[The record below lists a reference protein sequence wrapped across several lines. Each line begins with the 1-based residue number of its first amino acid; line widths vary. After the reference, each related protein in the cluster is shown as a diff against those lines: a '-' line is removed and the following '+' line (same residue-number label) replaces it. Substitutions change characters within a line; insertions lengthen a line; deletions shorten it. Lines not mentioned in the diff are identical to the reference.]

1 MSTEW
6 IESFV
11 AISLHPQ
18 HKISS
23 SFTKQFI
30 RFEFSTQLAAA
41 RKYSKMHLNQCTRHC
56 CLMDTLQF
64 ALHQFN
70 WMAEVK
76 RNRKRQVNKYYTIVE
91 NAEKNG
97 KRRRATTSKRMIQ
110 TEVKGEKKP
119 GMSLQKPRLHHI
131 IHRMTREIS

>member
-1 MSTEW
+1 MQTPVRVNRMDREFRSHFIASTTQNL
-6 IESFV
+6 I
-11 AISLHPQ
+11 P
-18 HKISS
+18 
-23 SFTKQFI
+23 FTKQFI

-41 RKYSKMHLNQCTRHC
+41 RKYSKMHLNQCTRHR

-110 TEVKGEKKP
+110 TEVKGKKSP
-119 GMSLQKPRLHHI
+119 
-131 IHRMTREIS
+131 E